1 MSEVKIMQ
9 LQEVFS
15 QAEEISVLKNGAGET
30 YAAGTEKFEEI
41 VAAWNGMLEGSIVMP
56 AFGVSLNEHTLNA
69 MKNGV
74 WVEFGFGEETVIG
87 EMPFEKLLVEV
98 RPEYK
103 GFNVI
108 RYMQNCGYSGRC
120 YYIDLREGDM
130 SGFYNYLS
138 K

>member
-1 MSEVKIMQ
+1 MQ

-15 QAEEISVLKNGAGET
+15 QAEEISVFKNGGEET
-30 YAAGTEKFEEI
+30 YASGTEKFEEI
-41 VAAWNGMLEGSIVMP
+41 IAAWNSMLDGSVTMP
-56 AFGVSLNEHTLNA
+56 AFGVSLNEYTVNA

-74 WVEFGFGEETVIG
+74 WVEFGFGEEMTID

-98 RPEYK
+98 KPENK

-108 RYMQNCGYSGRC
+108 RYVKSSGYTGRC
-120 YYIDLREGDM
+120 YYINLREGDM
-130 SGFYNYLS
+130 SAFYSDIS